1 MSSAADG
8 KDCNGLDWI
17 GLESGGA
24 HFQVFLVIYTSYAM
38 LSSGIPWN
46 IPRVTCILSVQ
57 SVFTHVT
64 SGHIRLMKQKKVFT

>member
-17 GLESGGA
+17 GLDWIGLESGHGGA
-24 HFQVFLVIYTSYAM
+24 HFQVFLVVYTSYAM

-46 IPRVTCILSVQ
+46 IPRVTCIFFV
-57 SVFTHVT
+57 
-64 SGHIRLMKQKKVFT
+64 